1 VKAKI
6 KRKSSRVARERPK
19 NAGDRWAL
27 DLFALEP
34 EGDGNNKIRLLADRY
49 SGFRVAAI
57 LNKATSTEILK
68 VIKHWLNKLDIL
80 KIKALELD
88 NELAYR
94 PLIKDLLEGRGVTVE
109 PSAPRTQAQRWR
121 RALRGCVDGDGHAR
135 FPQEDLNWD
144 TPIHSFYTSVAKL
157 NGTTLPEKPDLSYLK
172 AYVCKAYAMTSEA

>member
-49 SGFRVAAI
+49 SGFRFAAI

-80 KIKALELD
+80 KVKIKAMELD

-94 PLIKDLLEGRGVTVE
+94 PLIKDLLEGRGVTIE
-109 PSAPRTQAQRWR
+109 PSAPRTQAQNGGAERSGGVLMAMAMPDFHKKISTGIR
-121 RALRGCVDGDGHAR
+121 RSIP
-135 FPQEDLNWD
+135 F
-144 TPIHSFYTSVAKL
+144 T
-157 NGTTLPEKPDLSYLK
+157 
-172 AYVCKAYAMTSEA
+172 